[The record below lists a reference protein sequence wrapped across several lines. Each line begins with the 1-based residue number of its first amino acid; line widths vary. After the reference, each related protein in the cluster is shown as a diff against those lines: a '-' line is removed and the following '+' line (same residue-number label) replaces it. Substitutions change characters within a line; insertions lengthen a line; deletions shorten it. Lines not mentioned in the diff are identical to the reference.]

1 MLTDPD
7 VQLMIEFKAG
17 NQTAFR
23 DLFERHKQPVVNY
36 CHRFCGH
43 RAVAEEL
50 AQEVF
55 LRIYK
60 AAPRYRPKARFRT
73 WLFKIAT
80 NVCLNE
86 IRKPLYRQQLQS
98 LDQFPE
104 DDGGRRL
111 QPMPE
116 SREPGPDRELVR
128 AERRQKV
135 RTAIGALPDKQR
147 AALLL
152 RVEGEF
158 SYKEIA
164 VQIGCPVNH
173 VKTLIHRGRQ
183 SLQHALASYLGE

>member
-1 MLTDPD
+1 MLD
-7 VQLMIEFKAG
+7 FKAG
-17 NQTAFR
+17 SQMAFR

-36 CHRFCGH
+36 CYRFCGH

-86 IRKPLYRQQLQS
+86 IRKRVYRQQVES
-98 LDQFPE
+98 LDPFP
-104 DDGGRRL
+104 DAGGG
-111 QPMPE
+111 QPAQAMPE
-116 SREPGPDRELVR
+116 SPEPGPDIELVR

-135 RTAIGALPDKQR
+135 RSAIGALPEKQR

-164 VQIGCPVNH
+164 DQIRCPVNH
-173 VKTLIHRGRQ
+173 VKTLIHRGRR
-183 SLQHALASYLGE
+183 SLQRALASYLGE